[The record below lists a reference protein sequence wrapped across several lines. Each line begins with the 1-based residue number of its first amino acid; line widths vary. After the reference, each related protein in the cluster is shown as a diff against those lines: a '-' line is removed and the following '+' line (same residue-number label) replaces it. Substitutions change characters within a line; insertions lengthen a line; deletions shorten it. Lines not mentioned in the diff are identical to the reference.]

1 MLDKEWW
8 TGWKVSNKV
17 VGIVFPDTKTAVV
30 DMKMVSPEYTSDVA
44 ENGPNGFTL
53 VELMVVVAIVA
64 TLAAIGMP
72 SYLRYLNKVRINDV
86 IIDIRMLERD
96 IALYKELNG
105 ELPSNL
111 ESLGTG
117 DHLDRWGNPYHYLRV
132 IDAHI
137 GQLRKDRNLVPVNTD
152 YDLYSM
158 GADGE
163 SRGPF
168 TAKASLDDIIR
179 ANDGEFVGLVSDY

>member
-1 MLDKEWW
+1 
-8 TGWKVSNKV
+8 
-17 VGIVFPDTKTAVV
+17 
-30 DMKMVSPEYTSDVA
+30 MKMVSPENTSDA
-44 ENGPNGFTL
+44 AGNGPNGFTL
-53 VELMVVVAIVA
+53 LELMVVVAIVA

-86 IIDIRMLERD
+86 IIDIRMIERD
-96 IALYKELNG
+96 IALYKEFNG

-117 DHLDRWGNPYHYLRV
+117 DHLDRWGNPYQYLRV
-132 IDAHI
+132 ADAHI

-168 TAKASLDDIIR
+168 TAKASRDDIIR